1 MDAWYFMFSI
11 CFFSASLSMAAST
24 LGSMVT
30 AAPPLSQSGT
40 EWRVRLSAGKSI
52 GRRAVPRR
60 YRVLPVTRECGSLS
74 FGVQKEEA

>member
-11 CFFSASLSMAAST
+11 CFFSASLSMVAST

-52 GRRAVPRR
+52 GRRAVPR
-60 YRVLPVTRECGSLS
+60 YRVLPVTRVRLS
-74 FGVQKEEA
+74 FIGVQKEEV